1 MMNTMVSV
9 LLPSQ
14 RTIRPLED
22 QISTECVLDR
32 ALTYSPADLATPG
45 GGRP

>member
-32 ALTYSPADLATPG
+32 ALTCSREGVATPG
-45 GGRP
+45 GYRP